1 MCFRRSAVG
10 SHGVIRLN
18 FRSPPDTRPMH
29 NPSPFQFREKYNEAT
44 LVLSSAERAWSG
56 LLAEVRD
63 HSGGI
68 ITRNAGLPINELVID
83 PHGSTSAVVTRTG
96 YGIVDRTLAKR
107 GTVWLCPEG
116 VQEDEVSI
124 STLLPGMLHLYLDP
138 ALFTAEALGDSVAG
152 GEANTFYFDRG
163 FEDPLIAQIGLVILA
178 ELREA
183 TPGGDL
189 LIESLAGSLAV
200 RMLHR
205 RANVAALRMRGL
217 EMGADLAQHRM
228 RRVVDY
234 IRANLEGDIRLEDLA
249 GIACLSRFHFVRA
262 FKAATGKS
270 PYRYVTDL
278 RIERA
283 KALLRLG
290 QLSLL
295 EIAVELNFSSQATFT
310 RAFRKATG
318 YTPGQYPG
326 RE

>member
-1 MCFRRSAVG
+1 MALKPTTKHS
-10 SHGVIRLN
+10 SST
-18 FRSPPDTRPMH
+18 SP
-29 NPSPFQFREKYNEAT
+29 SFREKYNSAT
-44 LVLSSAERAWSG
+44 LVLSSVERAWSG

-83 PHGSTSAVVTRTG
+83 PHGSTSAIVTRTG
-96 YGIVDRTLAKR
+96 YGLVDRTLARR

-138 ALFTAEALGDSVAG
+138 VLFTPESLGESFAGDEADS
-152 GEANTFYFDRG
+152 FYFDRG
-163 FEDPLIAQIGLVILA
+163 FEDPLIAQIGLTILA
-178 ELREA
+178 ELREE
-183 TPGGDL
+183 TPAGNL
-189 LIESLAGSLAV
+189 LIESLASSLAV

-205 RANVAALRMRGL
+205 RANVAALRMRALNAGVD
-217 EMGADLAQHRM
+217 MPHHRM

-234 IRANLEGDIRLEDLA
+234 IQANLEGDIRLEELA
-249 GIACLSRFHFVRA
+249 NIACLSRFHFVRA
-262 FKAATGKS
+262 FKAATGTS
-270 PYRYVTDL
+270 PYRYVADL

-283 KALLRLG
+283 KTLLRLG
-290 QLSLL
+290 QLSLV

-318 YTPGQYPG
+318 HTPGQYLG
-326 RE
+326 RHEIL

>member
-1 MCFRRSAVG
+1 MRKS
-10 SHGVIRLN
+10 
-18 FRSPPDTRPMH
+18 
-29 NPSPFQFREKYNEAT
+29 SPFQFREKYNAAT

-83 PHGSTSAVVTRTG
+83 PHGCTSAVVTRTG
-96 YGIVDRTLAKR
+96 YGLVDRTVARR

-138 ALFTAEALGDSVAG
+138 VLFTPEALGESMGG
-152 GEANTFYFDRG
+152 GEAGTFYFDRG
-163 FEDPLIAQIGLVILA
+163 FEDPLIAQIGLTILA
-178 ELREA
+178 ELQEE
-183 TPGGDL
+183 TPTGNL

-217 EMGADLAQHRM
+217 EAGADMAHRRM
-228 RRVVDY
+228 RLVVEY
-234 IRANLEGDIRLEDLA
+234 IHANLEGDIRLEELA
-249 GIACLSRFHFVRA
+249 NIACLSRFHFVRA
-262 FKAATGKS
+262 FRSATGKS

-283 KALLRLG
+283 KTLLRLG
-290 QLSLL
+290 QLSLM

-326 RE
+326 RHKRD

>member
-1 MCFRRSAVG
+1 MRK
-10 SHGVIRLN
+10 
-18 FRSPPDTRPMH
+18 
-29 NPSPFQFREKYNEAT
+29 PSPFQFREKYNLST
-44 LVLSSAERAWSG
+44 LVMSSAERGWGG

-83 PHGSTSAVVTRTG
+83 PLGGTSAVVTRTG
-96 YGIVDRTLAKR
+96 YGLVDRTVARR

-116 VQEDEVSI
+116 IQEDEVSI
-124 STLLPGMLHLYLDP
+124 SAWLPGMLHLYLDP
-138 ALFTAEALGDSVAG
+138 ALFQPEALGESFAG
-152 GEANTFYFDRG
+152 NEAGSFYFDRG
-163 FEDPLIAQIGLVILA
+163 FEDPLIAQIGLTILA
-178 ELREA
+178 ELREQ
-183 TPGGDL
+183 TPTGNL

-205 RANVAALRMRGL
+205 RANVATLRMKALNGC
-217 EMGADLAQHRM
+217 ADMDQQRM

-234 IRANLEGDIRLEDLA
+234 IHTNLEGDIRLDELA

-262 FKAATGKS
+262 FKTATGKS

-283 KALLRLG
+283 KTLLRLG

-295 EIAVELNFSSQATFT
+295 EIAIELNFSSQATFT

-318 YTPGQYPG
+318 YTPGQFAG
-326 RE
+326 RGERK